1 MPGTGV
7 PGTEGVQGTAQEA
20 APGNLT
26 EGIPGIAQEAVL
38 GIVSEAVRVVLLKI
52 FYYLWIKF
60 H

>member
-7 PGTEGVQGTAQEA
+7 PGTEVVQGTAQEA

-26 EGIPGIAQEAVL
+26 GGIPGIAQEAVL